1 MRRITLA
8 CALLAL
14 NQLLQGCAPAVV
26 AGSAVAAGAVVSD
39 RRAAAVVL
47 QDQRIEMKAN
57 DMIYSD
63 EQIGGKVHINVISYN
78 QSVLLTGEAPTA
90 ELSQQVEQIVRSIDK
105 VKNVYNQIGIQ
116 AISTA
121 ESRFND
127 TWLTS
132 SIKGWLL
139 RSTNLD
145 LGKVKIITER
155 GDVFLMGLVTEEE
168 ATIAADIASRVDGV
182 KQVNKVFE
190 YVPASSINK
199 ADSKK

>member
-14 NQLLQGCAPAVV
+14 TQLLQGCAPAVV